1 MRKFLDYYKSMS
13 LNEVATPEEKQTV
26 LGELGKIRAAVARA
40 ITHGDR
46 LFVLL
51 REVDRQISWLQRG

>member
-1 MRKFLDYYKSMS
+1 MS